1 MNSETEVT
9 TRTGL
14 GRSGKLSFFF
24 FNAIMNGNVPGS
36 YSAMLANVRVRL
48 LDRAADC
55 SAVGLLVGKTP
66 PARLKDTP
74 VMSG

>member
-1 MNSETEVT
+1 MN
-9 TRTGL
+9 
-14 GRSGKLSFFF
+14 
-24 FNAIMNGNVPGS
+24 ANVPGS
-36 YSAMLANVRVRL
+36 YSAVLANVRVRL